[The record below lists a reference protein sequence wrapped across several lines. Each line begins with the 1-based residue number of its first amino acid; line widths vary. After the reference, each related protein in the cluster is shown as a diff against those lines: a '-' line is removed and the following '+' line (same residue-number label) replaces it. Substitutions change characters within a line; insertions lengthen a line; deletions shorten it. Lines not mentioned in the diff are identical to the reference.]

1 VAVILELPSGRE
13 LNQLQP
19 PITDWVHPTS
29 LHLAG
34 VILRQ
39 AHDRDDTIDSKEIMW
54 SASRRTLKE
63 GVRVGR
69 RYTTTQANAPRLRA
83 VTGLAVSQTLLINS
97 NLNSIDGKL
106 KDRLGPDW

>member
-1 VAVILELPSGRE
+1 
-13 LNQLQP
+13 
-19 PITDWVHPTS
+19 VHPTS

-39 AHDRDDTIDSKEIMW
+39 AHDRDDAIDSKEIMW

-69 RYTTTQANAPRLRA
+69 RYTTTTRTKAPRLRA
-83 VTGLAVSQTLLINS
+83 VTGLAVSQALVINIDI
-97 NLNSIDGKL
+97 NSIDGKL
-106 KDRLGPDW
+106 KDRSGRDC

>member
-1 VAVILELPSGRE
+1 VAVLLELPSGRE

-19 PITDWVHPTS
+19 PVTDWCFV
-29 LHLAG
+29 LE
-34 VILRQ
+34 VIYAQ
-39 AHDRDDTIDSKEIMW
+39 AHDRQSIIDSEEMW
-54 SASRRTLKE
+54 SASRRTLRDTI
-63 GVRVGR
+63 RVGR
-69 RYTTTQANAPRLRA
+69 RYTTTIQANAPRLRA